1 MSTSDFTTLPQRKV
15 ARVEAAQLAKDTP
28 NHTAKAV
35 IPQGQWAKYDPF
47 LLMMD
52 DNFGPGAFG
61 PHPHRGFE
69 TITYVMEGAI
79 SHSDSKGHSGTIH
92 AGDIQFMTA
101 GGGVIHLEDPP
112 AGHRVHLF
120 QLWLNL
126 PADQKMSEP
135 RYQDLLGADMPTRIE
150 NGASLR
156 IYSGLSAGV
165 EGPALNHQPV
175 RLVAGTIPAGT
186 TIHQDLRGG
195 ENTFITVIS
204 GSATI
209 GSESTSVSADHTAW
223 LDFSDSVETAVAIT
237 AETDLH
243 IFLGAAEPLKEP
255 VVAHGPFVMNSAEQ
269 IEQAFSDYQAGTF
282 AGK

>member
-1 MSTSDFTTLPQRKV
+1 MDTFEFSTLLQRKV
-15 ARVEAAQLAKDTP
+15 VRVEASQPVKSTP

-35 IPQGQWAKYDPF
+35 IPQGQWEKYDPF

-52 DNFGPGAFG
+52 DDFGPGAFG

-69 TITYVMEGAI
+69 TITYVMDGAI
-79 SHSDSKGHSGTIH
+79 SHSDSRGNSGTIH

-126 PADQKMSEP
+126 PAAQKMSEP
-135 RYQDLLGADMPTRIE
+135 RYQDLLGIKMPTRTE

-156 IYSGLSAGV
+156 VYSGSSGGV
-165 EGPALNHQPV
+165 AGPALNHQPV

-186 TIHQDLRGG
+186 TIHQDLHGG

-204 GSATI
+204 GSAGI
-209 GSESTSVSADHTAW
+209 GAEATPVTAGHTAW
-223 LDFSDSVETAVAIT
+223 LDFSTEAETAVAIS

-255 VVAHGPFVMNSAEQ
+255 VVAHGPFVMNSVEQ
-269 IEQAFSDYQAGTF
+269 IEQAFSDYRSGTF
-282 AGK
+282 AD